1 MKLKLKTQAF
11 QTEAVAAAVDL
22 FRGQEKRQDIF
33 TITNELQR
41 NLHEGFGVVNAMTI
55 DDAQLLANMRD
66 VQKRH
71 SLPLIDDLMGNQFCV
86 GMETGTGKT
95 YYKVA

>member
-11 QTEAVAAAVDL
+11 QTDAVAAAVDL

-41 NLHEGFGVVNAMTI
+41 NLHEGFVVAMPT
-55 DDAQLLANMRD
+55 
-66 VQKRH
+66 
-71 SLPLIDDLMGNQFCV
+71 
-86 GMETGTGKT
+86 
-95 YYKVA
+95 